1 MDFLPIWAFWLAF
14 ALLLFAAEIVTTGF
28 FLFPFGIGAAAAAAA
43 ALVGGSLLWQWAV
56 FLVVSAVFL
65 VFSRRLAR
73 TFDRGPGQRAGPDR
87 LIGMQGVVLE
97 EIDPVRNV
105 GAVRVDNESWRAEP
119 SGATTI
125 PAGAHVTVLA
135 IRGARVVVEPRDT

>member
-28 FLFPFGIGAAAAAAA
+28 FLFPFGIA

-119 SGATTI
+119 SGAATI